1 MTAIDVVAKWA
12 IDAALFLVAAAGFM
26 VASFAG
32 DLAARAIISIT
43 VGIVVGLL
51 LEQITSTLPSSA
63 RLANVSALPDGVRR
77 MSRGRYAFEGTCWFV
92 PVYALVAV
100 LAWAWGDPKL
110 YGWLGDGLRR
120 LRSSACTAPSGRAAS
135 NSSTGSCSS
144 SAWARGAAAWSATT
158 PRALR
163 EPHFHPRR
171 MRPEDDPRV
180 RGGPGAVATQAGGEA
195 LVHRPAPD
203 RAAHIDP
210 HDGDGAPSAHDLCRD
225 LRPVVKDRE
234 AELLPPRHTSEE
246 RLVGA
251 A

>member
-110 YGWLGDGLRR
+110 YGWLGGWLAALAIVR
-120 LRSSACTAPSGRAAS
+120 LY
-135 NSSTGSCSS
+135 
-144 SAWARGAAAWSATT
+144 
-158 PRALR
+158 
-163 EPHFHPRR
+163 
-171 MRPEDDPRV
+171 
-180 RGGPGAVATQAGGEA
+180 GAVRARRVEQ
-195 LVHRPAPD
+195 LD
-203 RAAHIDP
+203 RVVLLIGMGPWRRRVVGYYAARTT
-210 HDGDGAPSAHDLCRD
+210 GAPLS
-225 LRPVVKDRE
+225 
-234 AELLPPRHTSEE
+234 PPADAS
-246 RLVGA
+246 GG
-251 A
+251 